1 MALGDTPSKKL
12 SVADLQVKA
21 TKQLDKLKKQ
31 GKNPSPVE
39 IAGRNIAN
47 SYLGKAWC
55 ENLEAYRDSR
65 ACIDRGR
72 SYVRNGAVVDMQI
85 KKNKVSAL
93 VVGGSLYTVELEF
106 EAIPETRW
114 IKLIRECAGKTSM
127 IDLLQGQLPQEVAE
141 ILCQRPNGICPGTG
155 ELDFSCDCSDAGWD
169 DVCKHVAAVMYGI
182 GHLIDQDPELIFSLR
197 GVAQQELVQKAST
210 ASLSQKLLP
219 KEKRIAPDNLSNI
232 FGIELEMAD
241 EAEEL
246 IEEFDLDEDE
256 EPQQPNSPFMMLG
269 TNGKPVFSLQP
280 PDTSEIQNA
289 IKKLRD
295 LLKKE
300 DPIPSP
306 PRPIPVVV
314 REQALSLV
322 KPTSKEALPLS
333 SQIIREDTILSYGVP
348 SPQIVI
354 WLGKGV
360 LRAAKE
366 PNTYQWNKTFEEA
379 LVEYV
384 AKRKLAQEL
393 SLREEWVHESSPE
406 PTRTSSDLD
415 KRVEGKELE
424 HLLVQVKDWLA
435 AGQSQ
440 EALVRHTGVSRAE
453 ISRILL
459 GKRQSISNSL
469 AKHLQTLIRA
479 QNAN

>member
-31 GKNPSPVE
+31 GKNPSPIE

-85 KKNKVSAL
+85 KKNTVSAL

-106 EAIPETRW
+106 EPIPETRW

-155 ELDFSCDCSDAGWD
+155 ELDFSCNCSDANWD

-219 KEKRIAPDNLSNI
+219 KEKRIAQDSISGI
-232 FGIELEMAD
+232 FGIELEMEEGD
-241 EAEEL
+241 EL
-246 IEEFDLDEDE
+246 IEDFELDEDE

-289 IKKLRD
+289 IQKLRD

-300 DPIPSP
+300 DPTPSP
-306 PRPIPVVV
+306 PRPFPVVA
-314 REQALSLV
+314 REQALSIG
-322 KPTSKEALPLS
+322 KSTNKEPSPLS

-348 SPQIVI
+348 SPQIAV
-354 WLGKGV
+354 WLEKGV
-360 LRAAKE
+360 LRAAKDS
-366 PNTYQWNKTFEEA
+366 NTYQWNKTFEEA

-393 SLREEWVHESSPE
+393 SLREEWVTENNITH
-406 PTRTSSDLD
+406 TNTNGDTD

-424 HLLVQVKDWLA
+424 HLLLQVKNWLA

-469 AKHLQTLIRA
+469 AKHLQTLIRT